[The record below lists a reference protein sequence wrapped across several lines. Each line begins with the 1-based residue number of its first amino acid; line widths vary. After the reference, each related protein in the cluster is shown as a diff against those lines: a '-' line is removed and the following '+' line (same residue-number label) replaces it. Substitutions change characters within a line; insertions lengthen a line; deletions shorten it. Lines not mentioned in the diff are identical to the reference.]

1 MTLET
6 LDIEARFN
14 TLVETYPTLS
24 CAQKDECKDTRIKGM
39 PNTLFKNLKST
50 GRLCKTVLSFLEN
63 LQIR

>member
-24 CAQKDECKDTRIKGM
+24 PAQNNECKDTRIKGM
-39 PNTLFKNLKST
+39 PNTLCEFKIKWEI
-50 GRLCKTVLSFLEN
+50 V
-63 LQIR
+63 